1 MAKQNSFDVVSEVD
15 MEEVRNAVNQSMK
28 EIIQRFDLKGS
39 DSSIELD
46 DKDGKLT
53 LASADEFR
61 LQAVNDILQKKLVKR
76 GVSLKALSYGTID
89 PAAKGS
95 VRQTVT
101 LQQGIPME
109 KAKEIVKFIKGTKIK
124 VQAAI
129 QQDMVR
135 VSGKDRDMLQT
146 IIGELNEQD
155 FEIDMQFTNYRS
167 N

>member
-15 MEEVRNAVNQSMK
+15 LEEVRNAVNQSMK
-28 EIIQRFDLKGS
+28 EIVQRYDLKGS

-46 DKDGKLT
+46 DKEARLT

-61 LQAVNDILQKKLVKR
+61 LQAVKDILQNKLIRR

-109 KAKEIVKFIKGTKIK
+109 KAKEIVKFIKATKVK

-129 QQDMVR
+129 QGEMIR
-135 VSGKDRDMLQT
+135 VSGKDRDTLQD
-146 IIGELNEQD
+146 IIAQLKAQD

-167 N
+167 T